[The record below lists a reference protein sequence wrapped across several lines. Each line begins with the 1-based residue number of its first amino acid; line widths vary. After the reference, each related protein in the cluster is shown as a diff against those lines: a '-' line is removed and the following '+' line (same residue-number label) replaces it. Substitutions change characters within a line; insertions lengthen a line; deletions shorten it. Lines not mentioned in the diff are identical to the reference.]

1 MKTEIHIEH
10 HEEITNTQLRE
21 IHVKIVQLLG
31 FNHIQSKTVRQRGGS
46 SKLHTM
52 VECEDCLNGRRTD
65 NSMCTTCNGT
75 GVRTCLE

>member
-46 SKLHTM
+46 SKLLPLTF
-52 VECEDCLNGRRTD
+52 
-65 NSMCTTCNGT
+65 
-75 GVRTCLE
+75 